1 MELAIILFVLF
12 TLGLA
17 TSAVVAQEAKKF
29 NCTWS
34 FVGFVLIG
42 TLMFV
47 GASAALVRIL
57 SLM

>member
-12 TLGLA
+12 TIGLA
-17 TSAVVAQEAKKF
+17 LSAVVAQEAKKF
-29 NCTWS
+29 DYTFS
-34 FVGFVLIG
+34 FVGFVIIG

-47 GASAALVRIL
+47 GASAALARIL